1 VSAEHLSRE
10 DFRLL
15 TPEAFQF
22 VLNNE
27 LKRAV
32 RSQTFLTL
40 VLLGSAAARS
50 QPAVLQELAAVVSR
64 ELRETDLI
72 SATPEG
78 RLSIVL
84 LDADLQSSLRV
95 IDRLVAGLKPY
106 RFSTPLDLA
115 VGAACCPT
123 HGADADILR
132 RAAEAH
138 PIRPLANTRDA
149 ASAQQG

>member
-1 VSAEHLSRE
+1 VTADHLNRE

-15 TPEAFQF
+15 TPEAFEF
-22 VLNNE
+22 VLSNE

-40 VLLGSAAARS
+40 VLLGSAAAPS
-50 QPAVLQELAAVVSR
+50 EPEAVLELAAVVSR

-95 IDRLVAGLKPY
+95 IDRLIAGLQPY
-106 RFSTPLDLA
+106 RFSTPLNLS
-115 VGAACCPT
+115 VGAACCPM
-123 HGADADILR
+123 HGADPHILR

-138 PIRPLANTRDA
+138 PIRPLANSRDA